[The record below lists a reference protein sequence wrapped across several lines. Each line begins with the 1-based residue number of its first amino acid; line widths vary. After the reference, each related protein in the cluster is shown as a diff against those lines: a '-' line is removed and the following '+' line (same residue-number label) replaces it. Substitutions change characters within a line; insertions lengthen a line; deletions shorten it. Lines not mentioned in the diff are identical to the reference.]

1 MLHRLLKETFCF
13 CNTLSVNVAIQF
25 FWSRKFRRVHIISF
39 KVRTSNPRHNACI
52 FSITHLWRLCK
63 LNIPE
68 MPEMPDTGNSY
79 LNHFMKWLRID
90 TSELKSPYQALGLF
104 SREFLPNNHED
115 VRATT
120 QDARLF
126 FNCMAGESKFNGTP
140 LQEFDFMQPIH
151 QER

>member
-1 MLHRLLKETFCF
+1 
-13 CNTLSVNVAIQF
+13 
-25 FWSRKFRRVHIISF
+25 
-39 KVRTSNPRHNACI
+39 
-52 FSITHLWRLCK
+52 
-63 LNIPE
+63 

-79 LNHFMKWLRID
+79 LNHFMEWLRID

-126 FNCMAGESKFNGTP
+126 FHCMAGGSKFNGTP